1 MKDYIFSNDFSR
13 NLDAMIYTCGYETCI
28 PGHSYGPAIRS
39 GYMIHYILK
48 GKGIYKTNGKIYQ
61 LSEGDAFLIKPDT
74 LIYYEADHNHP
85 WSYTWIGFQG
95 IKMRQYFER
104 TSLLEHP
111 CFHYD
116 KDDRVRLCHEK
127 MYEAYH
133 LTQNRDL
140 ILNSIL
146 YEYLYLLATK
156 YPQENISPEAKK
168 RSYVED
174 SLQYIEIIMIILSAF
189 RKLQILSDWNVLIF
203 TAFLK
208 SNRLLPTGISSGL
221 PYPQSL

>member
-1 MKDYIFSNDFSR
+1 MD
-13 NLDAMIYTCGYETCI
+13 
-28 PGHSYGPAIRS
+28 
-39 GYMIHYILK
+39 
-48 GKGIYKTNGKIYQ
+48 
-61 LSEGDAFLIKPDT
+61 
-74 LIYYEADHNHP
+74 
-85 WSYTWIGFQG
+85 WISG

-174 SLQYIEIIMIILSAF
+174 SLQYIENNYDHSFSIQEIADSLGLE
-189 RKLQILSDWNVLIF
+189 RTYLY
-203 TAFLK
+203 
-208 SNRLLPTGISSGL
+208 RLLKKQPASPHRNIFWITVSAKLVNFCRIQIFQL
-221 PYPQSL
+221 PKFPDL